1 MAIERVAV
9 VGAGTMGGG
18 IAQAIAAAGLPV
30 SLIDVSDEAAR
41 AGLAKVEAKLRQLV
55 EKGKLTG
62 GEVEAL
68 LGRIEPTGDIETTRN
83 VDFVI
88 EAAFEDLEIK
98 KGLFANLD
106 KICPERTVLATNTS
120 ALSISDLAQATTR
133 ADKVIGMHFFNPAP
147 VMKLV
152 EIVRGQDTSEETL
165 ETARQFARQIGKIPV
180 DVNESPG
187 FIVNRLLIPMI
198 NEAASLVASGVA
210 SPEDVDK
217 AMELGAAHPM
227 GPLALA
233 DLIGIDVCL
242 RVLDTFHTTLD
253 DAKYEPCPLLRE
265 MAEAGK
271 LGRKAGRGFY
281 DYSG

>member
-18 IAQAIAAAGLPV
+18 IAQTVAAAGLPV
-30 SLIDVSDEAAR
+30 SLIDVSDETAR

-55 EKGKLTG
+55 EKGKLTAA
-62 GEVEAL
+62 EVEDL
-68 LGRIEPTGDIETTRN
+68 LGRIEPTGEIETTRN

-98 KGLFANLD
+98 RGLFAKLD
-106 KICPERTVLATNTS
+106 ELCPDHAVLATNTS

-133 ADKVIGMHFFNPAP
+133 AGKVVGMHFFNPAP
-147 VMKLV
+147 VMELV

-165 ETARQFARQIGKIPV
+165 QTARQLAQQIGKTPV

-198 NEAASLVASGVA
+198 NEAAYLVASGVA

-242 RVLDTFHTTLD
+242 RVMDTFHTAFD
-253 DAKYEPCPLLRE
+253 DPKYEPCPLLRE

-281 DYSG
+281 EYPD